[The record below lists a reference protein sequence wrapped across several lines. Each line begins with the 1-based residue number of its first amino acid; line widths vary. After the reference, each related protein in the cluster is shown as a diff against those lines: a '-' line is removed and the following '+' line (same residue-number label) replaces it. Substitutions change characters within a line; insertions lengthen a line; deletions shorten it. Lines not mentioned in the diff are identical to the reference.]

1 MAETEVRQIPQKLFK
16 SVDQLLIKLLKTNV
30 TKRSTAKNH
39 YHKKMDHWQRQQQ
52 QKDAIKKQ
60 QIKNEQIV
68 NILRIIQI
76 SASVLFIILI
86 VLFKINQVTWAFLL
100 DIINYG

>member
-1 MAETEVRQIPQKLFK
+1 MAEMEVHQIPQKLFK
-16 SVDQLLIKLLKTNV
+16 SADQLLIKLLKTNV
-30 TKRSTAKNH
+30 KKRSTAKNH
-39 YHKKMDHWQRQQQ
+39 YHKERDHWQLQRQ